1 MPVASLG
8 TSGSRVFLFVFMLL
22 LLGGGAGLSA
32 HGQDVAAGAF
42 SRLGFNAR
50 GVALGNALVGTA
62 SSDVSPYY
70 NPALLSS
77 ATGQRVSGSAALL
90 AYDRQLQS
98 LEFTT
103 PLGPTA
109 GAGLGLIHA
118 GVSGIDG
125 RNAAGDHTE
134 TLSTDEFA
142 LSLAFGNRFGERLS
156 AGVSF
161 TLYQSDVLPEADP
174 VRGFGLGL
182 GLAYRVSS
190 QVKLAAR
197 VTDLLA
203 KYEWDTSSLNG
214 ESRTDRFPVRVLV
227 GGSYTLLD
235 GRVEL
240 LGELE
245 SRFVGRDRTVVDRVI
260 PTSGGPRQ
268 ETRTESVLLHGL
280 RGRVGASY
288 RPIDILALRVG
299 LDRAGVDGVD
309 GLRPSAGFGL
319 RQQVG
324 ELDVRLGYAVALE
337 PYVRTAMH
345 LGTIDIFL

>member
-1 MPVASLG
+1 MPAAWLG
-8 TSGSRVFLFVFMLL
+8 SFGSRAAAVLLTLL
-22 LLGGGAGLSA
+22 LLGSGGGTFV
-32 HGQDVAAGAF
+32 HGQDVGPGAF
-42 SRLGFNAR
+42 SRLGLDAR
-50 GVALGNALVGTA
+50 GVALGNALVATT
-62 SSDVSPYY
+62 SSDGSPYY
-70 NPALLSS
+70 NPALLPTAS
-77 ATGQRVSGSAALL
+77 GQRVSGSAALL

-109 GAGLGLIHA
+109 GVGLGLIHG
-118 GVSGIDG
+118 GVSDIDG
-125 RNAAGDHTE
+125 RNADGVHTG

-156 AGVSF
+156 VGVSF

-174 VRGFGLGL
+174 VRGFGLGV
-182 GLAYRVSS
+182 GLTYEVSS
-190 QVKLAAR
+190 RLKLGAR

-214 ESRTDRFPVRVLV
+214 QSRTDRFPARVLV

-245 SRFVGRDRTVVDRVI
+245 SRFQARDRTVADRVV

-268 ETRTESVLLHGL
+268 ETRTESVLLHDL

-288 RPIDILALRVG
+288 RPIDILSLRVG
-299 LDRAGVDGVD
+299 ADRVGTGGVD

-319 RQQVG
+319 RQQLG
-324 ELDVRLGYAVALE
+324 ELDVRIGYAVALE

-345 LGTIDIFL
+345 LGTIEIFL